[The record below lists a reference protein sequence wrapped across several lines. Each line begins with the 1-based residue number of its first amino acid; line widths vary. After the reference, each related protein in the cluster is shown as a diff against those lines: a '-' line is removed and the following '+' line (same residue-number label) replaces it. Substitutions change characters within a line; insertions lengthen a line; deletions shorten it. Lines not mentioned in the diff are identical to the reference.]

1 MSRNVQ
7 KCPKM
12 SRNVQKKGAYVIYG
26 CPHYRQRI
34 ENLLDT
40 LDNVVQTSDARHK
53 ESKELTDD
61 LKKANR

>member
-1 MSRNVQ
+1 MSRTVQNQ
-7 KCPKM
+7 KCPEMAK
-12 SRNVQKKGAYVIYG
+12 NCAYVIYG
-26 CPHYRQRI
+26 CPQRQRI